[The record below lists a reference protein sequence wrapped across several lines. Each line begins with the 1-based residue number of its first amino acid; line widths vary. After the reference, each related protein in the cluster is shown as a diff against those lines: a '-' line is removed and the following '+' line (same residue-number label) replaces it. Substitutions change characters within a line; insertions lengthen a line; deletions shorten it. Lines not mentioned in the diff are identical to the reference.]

1 MNNTVLKNLL
11 GLTSSDL
18 TPHER
23 GMRTGSRIAM
33 KATLRQ
39 VRDFVE
45 SKAEELLPEFD
56 AEFGNP
62 EDLDR

>member
-1 MNNTVLKNLL
+1 MNNRPLKHLL
-11 GLTSSDL
+11 ELTESDL

-23 GMRTGSRIAM
+23 GMRVGARIAM

-39 VRDFVE
+39 VRDFIE

-62 EDLDR
+62 EELDR

>member
-11 GLTSSDL
+11 ELTSPDL

-23 GMRTGSRIAM
+23 GMRIGSRIAM

-39 VRDFVE
+39 VRDFIE
-45 SKAEELLPEFD
+45 RWSEELLPEFD
-56 AEFGNP
+56 AEFGNS